1 MAERIAIRG
10 VGMVPFGRFLD
21 RSLRRLAEDAA
32 TQALKDAGLTP
43 DDIDV
48 VFFSNSVAGIT
59 TGQEAIRGQTALRG
73 TGLLGKPIFNVEN
86 ACASGSSAF
95 LLARS
100 GLLAGL
106 WRRALVVGAEK
117 MVHADKSI
125 PFKALA
131 AASDLSEIPEG
142 TDTGGKSVFMD
153 LYAERTREYMDRS
166 GATQED
172 LAGVVVKNR
181 HHASLNPAAQYRTPV
196 TLEEVLES
204 GEVAWPLTRFMC
216 SPVSDGAA
224 ALVLAVG
231 NGDTGSSDTAN
242 RPEIEVL
249 ASQLHSSDPA
259 EPGGYVARIARL
271 AYDAAGVGPE
281 DIDVVELHD
290 AASPAELEYSE
301 ALGLCPDGGGPEL
314 FRSGATRLGGRL
326 PINPGGG
333 LVARGH
339 PVGATGVAQLVEI
352 TVQLRGEAGDRQA
365 PGVRIGLV
373 QNAGGSVGGA
383 TAASAVHILAR
394 C

>member
-1 MAERIAIRG
+1 MAERIVIRG
-10 VGMVPFGRFLD
+10 VGMAPFGRFLD
-21 RSLRRLAEDAA
+21 RPLRSLAEEAA
-32 TQALKDAGLTP
+32 EAALKDADLTA

-48 VFFSNSVAGIT
+48 IFFSNSVAGIT

-95 LLARS
+95 LLART
-100 GLLAGL
+100 GLLAGA

-117 MVHADKSI
+117 MIHADKSI
-125 PFKALA
+125 PLRALA
-131 AASDLSEIPEG
+131 AASDISEIPEG

-153 LYAERTREYMDRS
+153 LYAERTREYMARS
-166 GATQED
+166 GATQHD
-172 LAGVVVKNR
+172 LAAVVVKNR
-181 HHASLNPAAQYRTPV
+181 RHAGLNPAAQFRTPV
-196 TLEEVLES
+196 TVEEVLAS

-224 ALVLAVG
+224 AIVLDA
-231 NGDTGSSDTAN
+231 GDDDTTN
-242 RPEIEVL
+242 HPSVEIL
-249 ASQLHSSDPA
+249 ASVIASADPA
-259 EPGGYVARIARL
+259 ESANYVARVARM
-271 AYDAAGVGPE
+271 AYEAAGVGPD

-301 ALGLCPDGGGPEL
+301 ALGLCPEGGGPDL
-314 FRSGATRLGGRL
+314 LRSGATALGGRL

-352 TVQLRGEAGDRQA
+352 AVQLRGEAGPRQA
-365 PGVRIGLV
+365 EGARIGLV

-394 C
+394 R

>member
-1 MAERIAIRG
+1 MADRIAVRG

-21 RSLRRLAEDAA
+21 RPLRRLAEDAA
-32 TQALKDAGLTP
+32 TLALKDAGLTP

-48 VFFSNSVAGIT
+48 IFFSNSVAGIT

-73 TGLLGKPIFNVEN
+73 TGLLGKPVFNVEN

-95 LLARS
+95 LLART
-100 GLLAGL
+100 GLLAGT

-131 AASDLSEIPEG
+131 AASDLSDIPEG

-153 LYAERTREYMDRS
+153 LYAERTREYMERS
-166 GATQED
+166 GTTQED
-172 LAGVVVKNR
+172 LAAAVVKNR
-181 HHASLNPAAQYRTPV
+181 RHASLNPAAQFRSPV
-196 TLEEVLES
+196 TIEEVLNS
-204 GEVAWPLTRFMC
+204 GDVAWPLTRFMC

-224 ALVLAVG
+224 ALVLTA
-231 NGDTGSSDTAN
+231 GDGDGAN
-242 RPEIEVL
+242 RPEVEVL
-249 ASQLHSSDPA
+249 ASVLHSSDPA
-259 EPGGYVARIARL
+259 EHGGYVARVARM
-271 AYDAAGVGPE
+271 AYEAAGVGPE

-290 AASPAELEYSE
+290 AAAPAELEYSE
-301 ALGLCPDGGGPEL
+301 ALGLCPDNGGAEL
-314 FRSGATRLGGRL
+314 LRSGATAIGGRL

-352 TVQLRGEAGDRQA
+352 TLQLRGGAGERQCEGA
-365 PGVRIGLV
+365 RIGLV

-394 C
+394 R

>member
-1 MAERIAIRG
+1 MAERIAISG

-21 RSLRRLAEDAA
+21 RSLRSLAEDAA

-73 TGLLGKPIFNVEN
+73 TGLLGKPVFNVEN

-106 WRRALVVGAEK
+106 WRRALIVGAEK
-117 MVHADKSI
+117 MVHADKTI

-153 LYAERTREYMDRS
+153 LYAERTRDYMDRS

-196 TLEEVLES
+196 TLEEVLAS

-224 ALVLAVG
+224 ALVLTLG
-231 NGDTGSSDTAN
+231 NGVTTN
-242 RPEIEVL
+242 WPEIEVL
-249 ASQLHSSDPA
+249 ASQLHSSDPT
-259 EPGGYVARIARL
+259 EPGGYVARVARL
-271 AYDAAGVGPE
+271 AYDAAGIGPE

-301 ALGLCPDGGGPEL
+301 ALGLCPEGGGPDL

-352 TVQLRGEAGDRQA
+352 TLQLRGGAGDRQA
-365 PGVRIGLV
+365 PGARIGLV

-394 C
+394 R

>member
-1 MAERIAIRG
+1 MA
-10 VGMVPFGRFLD
+10 PFGRFLD
-21 RSLRRLAEDAA
+21 HPLRSLAEEAA
-32 TQALKDAGLTP
+32 GAALKDAGLTA

-48 VFFSNSVAGIT
+48 IFFSNSVAGIT

-73 TGLLGKPIFNVEN
+73 TGLLGKPVFNVEN

-95 LLARS
+95 LLART
-100 GLLAGL
+100 GLLAGA

-117 MVHADKSI
+117 MTHADKSI

-153 LYAERTREYMDRS
+153 LYAERTREYMARS

-172 LAGVVVKNR
+172 LAAVVVKNR
-181 HHASLNPAAQYRTPV
+181 RHAGLNPAAQFRTPV
-196 TLEEVLES
+196 TLEAVLAS

-224 ALVLAVG
+224 AIVLDAG
-231 NGDTGSSDTAN
+231 EDNTTN
-242 RPEIEVL
+242 RPAVEVL
-249 ASQLHSSDPA
+249 ASVMASADPA
-259 EPGGYVARIARL
+259 EPANYVARVARM
-271 AYDAAGVGPE
+271 AYEAAGVGPD

-301 ALGLCPDGGGPEL
+301 ALGLCPEGGGPDL
-314 FRSGATRLGGRL
+314 LRSGATTLGGRL

-352 TVQLRGEAGDRQA
+352 AVQLRGEAGPRQA
-365 PGVRIGLV
+365 EGARIGLV

-394 C
+394 R

>member
-1 MAERIAIRG
+1 MTTRIMIRG
-10 VGMVPFGRFLD
+10 AGMAPFGRFLD
-21 RSLRRLAEDAA
+21 RPLRSLAEEAA
-32 TQALKDAGLTP
+32 GAALKDAGLTA

-48 VFFSNSVAGIT
+48 IFFSNSVAGIT

-95 LLARS
+95 LLART
-100 GLLAGL
+100 GLLAGS

-142 TDTGGKSVFMD
+142 TDTGGKSLFMD
-153 LYAERTREYMDRS
+153 LYAERTREYMARS
-166 GATQED
+166 GATQAD
-172 LAGVVVKNR
+172 LAAVVVKNR
-181 HHASLNPAAQYRTPV
+181 RHATLNPAAQFRSQV
-196 TLEEVLES
+196 TLEAVLGS

-224 ALVLAVG
+224 AIVL
-231 NGDTGSSDTAN
+231 DTEAGAAN
-242 RPEIEVL
+242 RPSVEVL
-249 ASQLHSSDPA
+249 TSVIASADPA
-259 EPGGYVARIARL
+259 EPADYVARVARL
-271 AYDAAGVGPE
+271 AYEAAGVGPE

-290 AASPAELEYSE
+290 AAAPAELEYSE
-301 ALGLCPDGGGPEL
+301 ALGLCPEGGGPDL
-314 FRSGATRLGGRL
+314 LRSGATALGGRL

-352 TVQLRGEAGDRQA
+352 TTQLRGEAGPRQA
-365 PGVRIGLV
+365 HGARIGLV

-394 C
+394 R